1 MNGTI
6 SPNANILERIFGGSH
21 MSSVLGQAGWIL
33 EVLYALCFI
42 ASIVCFFVS
51 VARLARS
58 ADNPGMRSKALHDIL
73 VSGICFTILGAIGF
87 IFVVLLSFI

>member
-6 SPNANILERIFGGSH
+6 SPNVNILERIFGSSH
-21 MSSVLGQAGWIL
+21 MSNVLGQAGWIL

-42 ASIVCFFVS
+42 ASLVCFFVS

>member
-1 MNGTI
+1 MNGTV
-6 SPNANILERIFGGSH
+6 SPNATVLERIFGGDH
-21 MSSVLGQAGWIL
+21 MQNVLGQAGWIL

-42 ASIVCFFVS
+42 ASLVCFFIS

-58 ADNPGMRSKALHDIL
+58 ADNPGARSKALHDIL

-87 IFVVLLSFI
+87 IFVVLVSFI